1 MHDVSGQISTLYRQ
15 IKMLLGIGRATAFDD
30 SDGVQTVQ
38 YQTLL
43 EVHSDTPRLAE
54 FGFSSGLP
62 AGSDVVMGFL
72 GGDRS
77 SGMIIASNHPFYRHK
92 ELNPG
97 ETVIYSQWGQFIK
110 LTESGVI
117 IEANNQP
124 VTVNDAT
131 EVTVNASVKV
141 RLNTPLLEVSG
152 DIVDNADS
160 NATTL
165 KTLRD
170 TYNSHNHQL
179 KNVQSGNATLTSE
192 TPAKVVR

>member
-1 MHDVSGQISTLYRQ
+1 MNDVSGQLSTLYRQ
-15 IKMLLGIGRATAFDD
+15 IKMLLGIGRVTAFDD

-38 YQTLL
+38 YQTAL

-62 AGSDVVMGFL
+62 AGSDVVIGFL

-77 SGMIIASNHPFYRHK
+77 SGMIVASNHASYRHMG
-92 ELNPG
+92 LNTG

-110 LTESGVI
+110 LTKSGVT
-117 IEANNQP
+117 IEAHNQP
-124 VTVNDAT
+124 VTVNNAT

-152 DIVDNADS
+152 DIVDNAES
-160 NATTL
+160 NSTTL

-170 TYNSHNHQL
+170 TYNNHNHQL
-179 KNVQSGNATLTSE
+179 KNVQSGSATLTSE

>member
-1 MHDVSGQISTLYRQ
+1 MNDVSGQISTLYRQ
-15 IKMLLGIGRATAFDD
+15 IKMLLGIGRVSVSDD

-38 YQTLL
+38 YQTPL
-43 EVHSDTPRLAE
+43 EVHSNTPRLAE

-62 AGSDVVMGFL
+62 AGSDVVIGFL

-77 SGMIIASNHPFYRHK
+77 SGMIIASNHPAYRHTG
-92 ELNPG
+92 LAAG

-110 LTESGVI
+110 LTENGVI
-117 IEANNQP
+117 IEAHNQP
-124 VTVNDAT
+124 VTINNAT

-152 DIVDNADS
+152 DIIDNAES
-160 NATTL
+160 HSATL

-170 TYNSHNHQL
+170 AYTSHNHQL
-179 KNVQSGNATLTSE
+179 KNVQSGSATLTSE
-192 TPAKVVR
+192 TPAKGVR